1 MELAVLAG
9 AGLIGYLMNDEEPQ
23 KHNNIRNNNNNKHKN
38 LARSTG
44 DVLQQID
51 LIDAQEQ
58 FYSEPFQ
65 NLGYEKQFKPA
76 MYEGPDEPTIMDDID
91 PLSNKN
97 GWTASNDSTTYG
109 VVPESQLSHNNMTHQ
124 YKVTH
129 GYGPNEWHNTTMM
142 DTKMDLFT
150 GSQTISWKKKNENT
164 ALFEPSKDVSFTNG
178 MPIYPDEMIDRFE
191 PSRYHQHARPM
202 EPIKVTP
209 GLNLD
214 YNEVG
219 TDGFQP
225 FYRPTQKT
233 VDEMRVASKPKI
245 SYEGRTIDGQKGIT
259 GPIQAPVN
267 KYRPYSFKITSLKD
281 LLPTSDVNSGPKI
294 QDNVTA
300 KDTSRSFQHDEYM
313 GIAFGKSL
321 AVQKNVPSELR
332 EINKDSTRQTYTL
345 PEPEQKFSKSEA
357 VYNQNIKSF
366 NLMPTLRNLT
376 ETNYRPSNIEV
387 ANGSST
393 YAENKD
399 IARATTK
406 ETTNEIP
413 RNTFTDLNQYAGQTH
428 LQDIA
433 RATTKETTNEIPR
446 NTFTDLNQ
454 YAGQTHLQDIARAT
468 TKETTNEIHRNTFTD
483 LNQYAGQTHL
493 QDIAR
498 ATTKETTNGI
508 YRNTFADL
516 NQYAG
521 QTHLQDIA
529 RTTIKETTNEIP
541 RNNFLNLN
549 KNAGMT
555 HLQDNL
561 KTTIKETTSFLPRNT
576 FLSLNKNAG
585 LTHLQ
590 ELAKATIK
598 QTTIDNKHIGIL
610 RHADQGY
617 GYISSNFEA
626 PNTHRQDTCLKTY
639 IAPLKGDIKP
649 RVYEDINNA
658 HFNSVREKQQI
669 YHAPTTSNVSIGVG
683 AEDITMRQRDDN
695 NVITNNNV
703 SFTVNN
709 QDRMEPQYKSKGQNC
724 NYSNRFI
731 DQTILEQ
738 LDKNPYHIS
747 IN

>member
-9 AGLIGYLMNDEEPQ
+9 AGIIGYLMNDEEPQ
-23 KHNNIRNNNNNKHKN
+23 KKYKSHNINPNKHIN
-38 LARSTG
+38 QARSTG
-44 DVLQQID
+44 YVLNQID
-51 LIDAQEQ
+51 LIDAEEQ

-109 VVPESQLSHNNMTHQ
+109 VVPESQLTHNNMTHQ

-178 MPIYPDEMIDRFE
+178 MPIYPDEMKDRFE

-214 YNEVG
+214 YDEVG

-225 FYRPTQKT
+225 SYRPTQKT

-245 SYEGRTIDGQKGIT
+245 SYEGRTIDGQKGVT

-300 KDTSRSFQHDEYM
+300 KDTSRSFQHDEYT

-321 AVQKNVPSELR
+321 AVQKNVPGELR

-345 PEPEQKFSKSEA
+345 PEPEQKFSKSET

-406 ETTNEIP
+406 QTTNEIP

-433 RATTKETTNEIPR
+433 RATTKETTN
-446 NTFTDLNQ
+446 
-454 YAGQTHLQDIARAT
+454 GIA
-468 TKETTNEIHRNTFTD
+468 RNTFTD

-508 YRNTFADL
+508 ARNTFADL

-529 RTTIKETTNEIP
+529 RATIKETTTEIP

-683 AEDITMRQRDDN
+683 AEDITSRLRDDN
-695 NVITNNNV
+695 NIITNSNI

-709 QDRMEPQYKSKGQNC
+709 QDRMELQYQSKGQNC

-738 LDKNPYHIS
+738 LNKNPYHIS